1 MTDIVVIRDP
11 QNIVVVQDTAT
22 DVTVATPGPAGP
34 TGPQGPA
41 GAPGGATYT
50 HLQPV
55 AASQWDINHGLGR
68 YPGVTLIDSVS
79 DPGDM
84 FLGLVRYVDED
95 NISIVLNQPVA
106 GRAELA

>member
-1 MTDIVVIRDP
+1 VADIVVIRDP
-11 QNIVVVQDTAT
+11 QNIVVVQD
-22 DVTVATPGPAGP
+22 DDQNVVVASPGPAGP

-41 GAPGGATYT
+41 GAPGGSTYT
-50 HLQPV
+50 HTQTI

-68 YPGVTLIDSVS
+68 YPHVTLIDSVS
-79 DPGDM
+79 DPGDA